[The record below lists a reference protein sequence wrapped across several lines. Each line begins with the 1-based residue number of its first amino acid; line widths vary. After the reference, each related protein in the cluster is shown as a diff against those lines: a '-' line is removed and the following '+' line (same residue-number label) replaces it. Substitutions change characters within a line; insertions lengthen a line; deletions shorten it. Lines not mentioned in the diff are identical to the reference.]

1 MTQQTHAQIKAN
13 KRAAALKENL
23 KKRKALIKN
32 KKEINK
38 EDERED
44 NNAKS

>member
-23 KKRKALIKN
+23 KKRKALSKSKKTN
-32 KKEINK
+32 K
-38 EDERED
+38 RETND
-44 NNAKS
+44 TKS